1 MTAACAKL
9 APVTDVRAPLRPRD
23 GGPASLTPDDIVA
36 ATAGTILIRVDRPIH
51 GGAVDSRLVSPGC
64 VFFALP
70 GDRADGH
77 AFLATAVA
85 AGAAAVVVTRGL
97 STVELE
103 GIATAGPA
111 TIVLVPDALV
121 ALQAL
126 ASAWR
131 SRFDPLTVGITGS
144 VGKTSVKEAVATV
157 LGSRLRTL
165 KTPGNQN
172 NEIGLPLT
180 LLRLDGTHEAA
191 VLEMGMYQGG
201 EIADLARM
209 GRPSIGV
216 VTSVAPVHLERAGSM
231 RAIEDAK
238 AELVEALPASGV
250 AVLNADDPIVRGFD
264 RLTDARVVRY
274 GLASDADVRAE
285 EVRPLGAGGT
295 AFTLAAGGARRA
307 LVIPVLGRHS
317 AQNAAAA
324 AAVGLTAGLDLDAI
338 ADALSGGWEA
348 EHRATLV
355 DLGRWRLLDDSYNAS
370 PPSMMAALDVLA
382 SLPGRPVAVLG
393 EMLELGDLSDAGHRA
408 VGEAAARVVAELVVV
423 GPGAGRLADAAEDA
437 GLPAVRIHRAADR
450 DAALVALDAI
460 VRDGD
465 IVLVKAS
472 RGAALDVLVGALRER
487 SRGADGPAGADG
499 PGGAGGPPGA
509 EDPTGPGGEA
519 GATR

>member
-1 MTAACAKL
+1 MTAACATL
-9 APVTDVRAPLRPRD
+9 APVTDVRVPLRPRE

-36 ATAGTILIRVDRPIH
+36 ASGGAILVRVDRPIH

-77 AFLATAVA
+77 AFLARAVT

-97 STVELE
+97 STAELE
-103 GIATAGPA
+103 AIASAGPA
-111 TIVLVPDALV
+111 SIVLVPDALV

-131 SRFDPLTVGITGS
+131 SRFDPLTIGITGS
-144 VGKTSVKEAVATV
+144 VGKTSVKGAVATV
-157 LGSRLRTL
+157 LGSRFRTL

-180 LLRLDGTHEAA
+180 LLRLEPTHEVA

-209 GRPSIGV
+209 GRPSVGV
-216 VTSVAPVHLERAGSM
+216 VTSVAPVHMERAGSM

-238 AELVEALPASGV
+238 AELVEALPASGT
-250 AVLNADDPIVRGFD
+250 AVLNADDPIVRSFHRRTG
-264 RLTDARVVRY
+264 ARVVRY
-274 GLASDADVRAE
+274 GLASDADVRAT
-285 EVRPLGAGGT
+285 EVRPLGERGT
-295 AFTLAAGGARRA
+295 AFTLAVDGERRA

-324 AAVGLTAGLDLDAI
+324 AAVGLAAGLDLDAI
-338 ADALSGGWEA
+338 AGALSGGWRA
-348 EHRATLV
+348 EHRTALL

-370 PPSMMAALDVLA
+370 PASMMAALDVLA

-408 VGEAAARVVAELVVV
+408 VGEAAARVVAELIVV
-423 GPGAGRLADAAEDA
+423 GPGAGRMADAAVDA
-437 GLPAVRIHRAADR
+437 GLPAARIHRVADR
-450 DAALVALDAI
+450 EAALIALEAI
-460 VRDGD
+460 VRDD
-465 IVLVKAS
+465 DVVLVKAS
-472 RGAALDVLVGALRER
+472 RGAALDALVEVLRQR
-487 SRGADGPAGADG
+487 SRAVDGPAVSEDPAGAD
-499 PGGAGGPPGA
+499 AG
-509 EDPTGPGGEA
+509 A